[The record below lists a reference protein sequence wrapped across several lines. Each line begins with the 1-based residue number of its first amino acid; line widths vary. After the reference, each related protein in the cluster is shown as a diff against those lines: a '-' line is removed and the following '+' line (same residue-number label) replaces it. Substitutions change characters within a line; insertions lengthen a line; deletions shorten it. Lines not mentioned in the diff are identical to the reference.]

1 MHRYHLAFRITGVM
15 ILACFAHVAVLPAVS
30 WAQECSYDRAN
41 PSLDNARIS
50 FKSLDYKCAEEEIN
64 DFLKLE
70 SIPIEQRA
78 DAHVLLA
85 AVYYAKSKNDSEKR
99 NLVVD
104 QFKAAFRAYR
114 AWRGELDITS
124 TEFIEMMNAAKAL
137 VDEEAAKKPA
147 PVVPPVEEKPAVAKP
162 EVTKPEVTKPQAAEP
177 AKTEGKAWYK
187 KWWAI
192 GLGVGVVA
200 LAAVALG
207 GGGDDGG
214 GGGGGTTDS
223 LPGPPRP
230 PPAGK

>member
-30 WAQECSYDRAN
+30 WAQTQECSYDRAN

-64 DFLKLE
+64 DYLKLE
-70 SIPIEQRA
+70 NIAIEQRA

-85 AVYYAKSKNDSEKR
+85 AVYYARSKNDSDKR
-99 NLVVD
+99 SLVVD

-124 TEFIEMMNAAKAL
+124 SEFIEMMNAAKLL
-137 VDEEAAKKPA
+137 VDEEAAKKPE

-162 EVTKPEVTKPQAAEP
+162 EVTKPEVTKPEAAKP

-207 GGGDDGG
+207 GGGGDG
-214 GGGGGTTDS
+214 DEEQPPAA
-223 LPGPPRP
+223 LPGPPDP
-230 PPAGK
+230 PGGK